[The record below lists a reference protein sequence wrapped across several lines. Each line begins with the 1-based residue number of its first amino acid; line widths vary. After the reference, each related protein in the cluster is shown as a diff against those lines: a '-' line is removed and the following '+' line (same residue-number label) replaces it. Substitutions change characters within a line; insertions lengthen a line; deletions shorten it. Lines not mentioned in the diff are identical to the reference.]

1 MRIILA
7 QSVAIFI
14 EESHVSD
21 IHNRPVDQ
29 TYLCVEQDFRTTRSS
44 SDVTSQIPVSCPD
57 VRQSSVHTLTDTQA
71 DTRTRHGSARRD
83 TGPLT
88 ATGAAAASDYCAR
101 GQPAANTARRPL
113 TSPPG
118 QPISSRRRRPPTNR
132 RRASKTMGS
141 RLSNGSDKCVGIV
154 AGWLRGSDGRWPAA
168 RPAMA
173 AGRGVADR

>member
-1 MRIILA
+1 MS
-7 QSVAIFI
+7 QTFTVALMTKL
-14 EESHVSD
+14 
-21 IHNRPVDQ
+21 
-29 TYLCVEQDFRTTRSS
+29 TYLCVEPRLPYDAVFPRR
-44 SDVTSQIPVSCPD
+44 D
-57 VRQSSVHTLTDTQA
+57 LTDPCQLSGRAPVLRPHPHRHA
-71 DTRTRHGSARRD
+71 DRHTHRSRLGTARHW
-83 TGPLT
+83 
-88 ATGAAAASDYCAR
+88 ASDSDRR
-101 GQPAANTARRPL
+101 GRRFRLLCPRAAGGNTARRPL